1 MTQIIIKYAQVCV
14 TCTRTILTYLMNR
27 SINSLV
33 AFIQSPSIWQY
44 QNLQNG
50 ISSWPISLL
59 EAITYC
65 TFMKDTWQSW
75 DMVRQACRCTVS
87 WETWSVVRATELTS
101 GQPHN
106 TASMLTWTGCPH
118 DICSPRTQSEPY
130 PDAVSVTWINI
141 KIFKDAE
148 YIYL

>member
-1 MTQIIIKYAQVCV
+1 MYKNNLNLLNGQVYQSISCIHSKSKYL
-14 TCTRTILTYLMNR
+14 TISKFTKWYLFL
-27 SINSLV
+27 INIFAGSN
-33 AFIQSPSIWQY
+33 Y
-44 QNLQNG
+44 
-50 ISSWPISLL
+50 LL
-59 EAITYC
+59 HFHERHMAV
-65 TFMKDTWQSW
+65 MRL
-75 DMVRQACRCTVS
+75 MVRQACRCTVS
-87 WETWSVVRATELTS
+87 WEIWSVVRATVLTS

>member
-1 MTQIIIKYAQVCV
+1 MV
-14 TCTRTILTYLMNR
+14 
-27 SINSLV
+27 
-33 AFIQSPSIWQY
+33 
-44 QNLQNG
+44 
-50 ISSWPISLL
+50 SLL
-59 EAITYC
+59 DQYLAGSNYLLHFHERHMAV
-65 TFMKDTWQSW
+65 MRL
-75 DMVRQACRCTVS
+75 MVRQACRCTVS
-87 WETWSVVRATELTS
+87 WETWYVVRATELTS

-141 KIFKDAE
+141 KIFKDAK